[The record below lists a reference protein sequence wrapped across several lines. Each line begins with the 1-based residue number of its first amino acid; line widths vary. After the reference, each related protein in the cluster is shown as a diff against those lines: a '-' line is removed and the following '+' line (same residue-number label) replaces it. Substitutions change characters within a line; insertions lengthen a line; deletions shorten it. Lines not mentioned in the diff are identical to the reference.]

1 MPRVSKA
8 EAERNRAVIEQ
19 VSSRLFR
26 EQGFHGISVA
36 DLMGAA
42 GLTHGGFYGH
52 FESKDALAAIA
63 CTRAFEEAEARWR
76 KRVDDAP
83 DNAAALTALI
93 DNYLSARN
101 RNNAGAGCPVP
112 ALANDVAR
120 EPADKPVREAFRDG
134 LETLVDILATVQ
146 PSAGES
152 VGKSGGTSTGISA
165 AQRSTALAQ
174 MATLAGALVLSRAT
188 QGTALSNEF
197 LAAARGFLLEQAEA
211 A

>member
-8 EAERNRAVIEQ
+8 EAEKNRAIIEQ

-63 CTRAFEEAEARWR
+63 CTRAFEESEARWR

-83 DNAAALTALI
+83 DHTAALTALI
-93 DNYLSARN
+93 DGYLSTRN
-101 RNNAGAGCPVP
+101 RNSAGTGCPVA

-120 EPADKPVREAFRDG
+120 EPDNKPVRAAFHDG
-134 LETLVDILATVQ
+134 LENLLEIL
-146 PSAGES
+146 
-152 VGKSGGTSTGISA
+152 SGIQTGPDDA
-165 AQRSTALAQ
+165 ANRSTALAQ
-174 MATLAGALVLSRAT
+174 MATLAGALMLARAT
-188 QGTALSNEF
+188 QGTPLSNEV
-197 LAAARGFLLEQAEA
+197 LTAARSFLLAQVVES
-211 A
+211 

>member
-8 EAERNRAVIEQ
+8 EAEKNRAVIEQ

-63 CTRAFEEAEARWR
+63 CTRAFEESEARWR

-83 DNAAALTALI
+83 DKTSALSALI
-93 DNYLSARN
+93 DGYLSSRN
-101 RNNAGAGCPVP
+101 RNAAGTGCPAA

-120 EPADKPVREAFRDG
+120 EADDKPVRAAFHEG
-134 LETLVDILATVQ
+134 IEHLLEILADIQPGDNATENRNDAVAQLATLV
-146 PSAGES
+146 
-152 VGKSGGTSTGISA
+152 
-165 AQRSTALAQ
+165 
-174 MATLAGALVLSRAT
+174 GALVLSRAT
-188 QGTALSNEF
+188 QGTPLSNEV
-197 LAAARGFLLEQAEA
+197 LAAAKAHLLAHVGED
-211 A
+211 

>member
-8 EAERNRAVIEQ
+8 EAEKNRAVIEQ

-63 CTRAFEEAEARWR
+63 CTRAFEESEARWR
-76 KRVDDAP
+76 KRVNDAP
-83 DNAAALTALI
+83 DKSSALAALI
-93 DNYLSARN
+93 DGYLSARN
-101 RNNAGAGCPVP
+101 RNGPGSGCPVA

-120 EPADKPVREAFRDG
+120 EPDDKPVRAVFHEG
-134 LETLVDILATVQ
+134 LENLLEILASVQ
-146 PSAGES
+146 PGDD
-152 VGKSGGTSTGISA
+152 A
-165 AQRSTALAQ
+165 AEHRAAAIAQ
-174 MATLAGALVLSRAT
+174 MATLAGALVLARAT
-188 QGTALSNEF
+188 QGTPLSNEV
-197 LAAARGFLLEQAEA
+197 LAATRTFLLAHVDA

>member
-63 CTRAFEEAEARWR
+63 CTRAFEESEARWR
-76 KRVDDAP
+76 KRVSDAP
-83 DNAAALTALI
+83 DKATALSSLI
-93 DNYLSARN
+93 DGYLSARN
-101 RNNAGAGCPVP
+101 RNNAGAGCPVA

-120 EPADKPVREAFRDG
+120 ESDDKPVRESFHDG
-134 LETLVDILATVQ
+134 LVNLLDILVSVQ
-146 PSAGES
+146 PGDDASADR
-152 VGKSGGTSTGISA
+152 K
-165 AQRSTALAQ
+165 TALAQ
-174 MATLAGALVLSRAT
+174 MATLAGALMLSRAT
-188 QGTALSNEF
+188 QGTPLSNEI
-197 LAAARGFLLEQAEA
+197 LAAARTFLLQED
-211 A
+211 

>member
-8 EAERNRAVIEQ
+8 EAEKNRAIIEQ

-63 CTRAFEEAEARWR
+63 CTRAFEESEARWR
-76 KRVDDAP
+76 KRVNDAP
-83 DNAAALTALI
+83 DHATALSSVI
-93 DNYLSARN
+93 DAYLSARN
-101 RNNAGAGCPVP
+101 RNNAGTGCAAA

-120 EPADKPVREAFRDG
+120 ESDDKPVRAAFHEG
-134 LETLVDILATVQ
+134 LETLIDILAQLQ
-146 PSAGES
+146 PHAD
-152 VGKSGGTSTGISA
+152 A
-165 AQRSTALAQ
+165 DARRNAALAQ
-174 MATLAGALVLSRAT
+174 MATLAGALILSRAT
-188 QGTALSNEF
+188 QGTPLSNEL
-197 LAAARGFLLEQAEA
+197 LAAARAQLLPEG
-211 A
+211 

>member
-8 EAERNRAVIEQ
+8 EAEKNRAIIEQ

-63 CTRAFEEAEARWR
+63 CARAFEESEARWR
-76 KRVDDAP
+76 KRVNEAP
-83 DNAAALTALI
+83 DHGTALSSLI
-93 DNYLSARN
+93 DAYLSTRN
-101 RNNAGAGCPVP
+101 RNNAGTGCPVA

-120 EPADKPVREAFRDG
+120 EPDDKPVRAAFHEG
-134 LETLVDILATVQ
+134 LEALVDILAEVQ
-146 PSAGES
+146 PDADAGARRSA
-152 VGKSGGTSTGISA
+152 
-165 AQRSTALAQ
+165 ALAQ
-174 MATLAGALVLSRAT
+174 MATLAGALILSRAT
-188 QGTALSNEF
+188 QGTPLSNEI
-197 LAAARGFLLEQAEA
+197 LAATRARLLPEG
-211 A
+211 

>member
-8 EAERNRAVIEQ
+8 EAEKNRAIIEQ

-63 CTRAFEEAEARWR
+63 CARAFEESEARWR
-76 KRVDDAP
+76 KRVGEAP
-83 DNAAALTALI
+83 DRAAARSALV
-93 DNYLSARN
+93 DGYLSARN
-101 RNNAGAGCPVP
+101 RNNAGAGCPVA

-120 EPADKPVREAFRDG
+120 EPDDKPVRGAFHAG
-134 LETLVDILATVQ
+134 VEQLLDILASVQ
-146 PSAGES
+146 PGDD
-152 VGKSGGTSTGISA
+152 A
-165 AQRSTALAQ
+165 AANRQAALAQ
-174 MATLAGALVLSRAT
+174 MAMLAGALTLSRAT
-188 QGTALSNEF
+188 QGTPLSNEI
-197 LAAARGFLLEQAEA
+197 LAAARAALLPEG
-211 A
+211 

>member
-8 EAERNRAVIEQ
+8 EAEKNRAAIEQ

-26 EQGFHGISVA
+26 EQGFHGVSVA

-63 CTRAFEEAEARWR
+63 CARAFEESEARWR

-83 DNAAALTALI
+83 DRAAALTALV
-93 DNYLSARN
+93 DGYLSARN
-101 RNNAGAGCPVP
+101 RNGPGAGCPVA

-120 EPADKPVREAFRDG
+120 EPEGKPVRAVFHEG
-134 LETLVDILATVQ
+134 LENLLEILASVQ
-146 PSAGES
+146 PGDDD
-152 VGKSGGTSTGISA
+152 T
-165 AQRSTALAQ
+165 QRRSTAIAQ
-174 MATLAGALVLSRAT
+174 MATLAGALVLARAT
-188 QGTALSNEF
+188 QGTPLSNEV
-197 LAAARGFLLEQAEA
+197 LAATKAHLLADIDA

>member
-8 EAERNRAVIEQ
+8 EAEKNRAVIEQ

-63 CTRAFEEAEARWR
+63 CARAFEESEARWR

-83 DNAAALTALI
+83 DKAGALTALI
-93 DNYLSARN
+93 DGYLSSRN
-101 RNNAGAGCPVP
+101 RNAAGTGCPVA

-120 EPADKPVREAFRDG
+120 ESNDKPVRAAFHEG
-134 LETLVDILATVQ
+134 LENLLDILASIQ
-146 PSAGES
+146 PGDD
-152 VGKSGGTSTGISA
+152 A
-165 AQRSTALAQ
+165 AANRADAVAQ

-188 QGTALSNEF
+188 QGTPLSNEM
-197 LAAARGFLLEQAEA
+197 LAAAKEYLLAHVGEESAR
-211 A
+211 

>member
-8 EAERNRAVIEQ
+8 EAERNRAIIEQ

-63 CTRAFEEAEARWR
+63 CTRAFEESEARWR

-83 DNAAALTALI
+83 DRATALSTLI
-93 DNYLSARN
+93 DGYLSARN
-101 RNNAGAGCPVP
+101 RNGPGTGCPVA
-112 ALANDVAR
+112 ALGNDVAR
-120 EPADKPVREAFRDG
+120 ESADKPVRAAFQEG
-134 LETLVDILATVQ
+134 LDALLDILESIQPGDDAATRRG
-146 PSAGES
+146 A
-152 VGKSGGTSTGISA
+152 
-165 AQRSTALAQ
+165 ALAQ
-174 MATLAGALVLSRAT
+174 MATLAGALMLSRAT
-188 QGTALSNEF
+188 QGTPLSNEM
-197 LAAARGFLLEQAEA
+197 LAAAKAALLAQVEQAEQVA
-211 A
+211 QG